1 MIGVGNRGPS
11 DGTAGRPSPHRVRPW
26 FVLGAVAACVLVLA
40 GLVALMP
47 LAFSDEEQ
55 APAAP
60 PLQRAARQ
68 GEVQAALNAAAVA
81 LRAGDRAAY
90 RAALPA
96 PGKAAHAARD
106 ELYARLAPLPWSS
119 FAFDIAPI
127 PGEPGR
133 FDVRGVGTLGRVG
146 PADRIGGDRVL
157 DFEMRGCG
165 LVVAGDATPPAVR
178 RQYLMAFVR
187 PVAVQ
192 RPGGIV
198 IADKSWRPLAVALAG
213 DLAAARRRIAAT
225 GIEPGA
231 PLAVYLYSSAGQLRA
246 AMGGALTETRIRF
259 FSVNVARVSPD
270 TWKTRDVGVLAPELA
285 GDGAWRPM
293 MLAHELTHAYT
304 MNWFADTA
312 HAPTLLVE
320 GLATMVEGGR
330 TFAPLRADLAA
341 GSMELPL
348 LTAIATG
355 SLWSGNATARVHLGY
370 LEGSSLVGYVLDK
383 WGLARLKRWARAVAD
398 SNLSRD
404 GLDPATRKT
413 LGVGWS
419 ELEAGWKDY
428 VYTLP

>member
-1 MIGVGNRGPS
+1 MTGMGTRGPS
-11 DGTAGRPSPHRVRPW
+11 DRTTGRPAPRVRPW
-26 FVLGAVAACVLVLA
+26 FALGALAVGILVLA
-40 GLVALMP
+40 GLVVFMP
-47 LAFSDEEQ
+47 LAFSDKEQ
-55 APAAP
+55 SPAP
-60 PLQRAARQ
+60 PLRRAARQ
-68 GEVQAALNAAAVA
+68 GEVQAALDGAASA
-81 LRAGDRAAY
+81 LRAGDRVAY

-96 PGKAAHAARD
+96 SGKAARARD

-133 FDVRGVGTLGRVG
+133 FDVRGVGMLGRVG

-157 DFEMRGCG
+157 DFEVLARG

-178 RQYLMAFVR
+178 RQYLMAFER

-198 IADKSWRPLAVALAG
+198 IADRSWRPLAVALAD
-213 DLAAARRRIAAT
+213 DLAAARRRVAET

-231 PLAVYLYSSAGQLRA
+231 PLAVYLYSSGRQLRA
-246 AMGGALTETRIRF
+246 GLGGALAETRIRF
-259 FSVNVARVSPD
+259 FSVNVDRVSPD

-285 GDGAWRPM
+285 GDGPWRPM

-304 MNWFADTA
+304 MSWFADTA

-341 GSMELPL
+341 GSPQLPL

-370 LEGSSLVGYVLDK
+370 LEGSSLVGYVLER
-383 WGLARLKRWARAVAD
+383 WGLAKLKRWARAVAD
-398 SNLSRD
+398 SDLSRD
-404 GLDPATRKT
+404 GLDPATRET

-419 ELEAGWKDY
+419 ELEAGWTRY